1 MNKTITSKEK
11 KLQHIIE
18 LERKLN
24 DIQDVDV
31 LLERILTEA
40 RRIVNA
46 DAGSIYVVS
55 DGNLQIRH
63 AQNDTQLKKLAP
75 GEKLP
80 YVSFSFPI
88 NEKSVSGY
96 VAETGECLNIPD
108 AYNIPDTFSFK
119 FNKQTDILTGYR
131 TKSIYTMPLK
141 MSNGVI
147 LGVLQII
154 NARDEEGNTVSF
166 DEDAALYLDHF
177 ASNTAHVLQHAYNMN
192 DVNRRMLRLSEFRDP
207 KETYPHVERVSKIS
221 VEIYDRWA
229 FDHAVP
235 YEDRHKFR
243 DNLKIAAMLH
253 DVGKVGISDSI
264 LKLPRIFTP
273 EEYNMIKAHTVIGAM
288 FFSSIESGLDEMS
301 LQVALHH
308 HDRWDGGGYPG
319 EVDIQKINIDNIPSL
334 INQHPLSGEDIPL
347 CARIVSLADVYDA
360 LCSKR
365 VYKDAWDDD
374 SVLKE
379 IAAQSGKQFDPEVV
393 KAFFEIQ
400 PIIRSIKLAW
410 PEN

>member
-1 MNKTITSKEK
+1 MEEVKTHAEK
-11 KLQHIIE
+11 LECIIE
-18 LERKLN
+18 SEQFLN
-24 DIQDVDV
+24 EIQDMDI
-31 LLERILTEA
+31 LLERLLSEV
-40 RRIVNA
+40 RRITNA
-46 DAGSIYVVS
+46 DAGSIYINEKNILS
-55 DGNLQIRH
+55 IKC
-63 AQNDTQLKKLAP
+63 AQNDTLQKMLEEGQKVP
-75 GEKLP
+75 F
-80 YVSFSFPI
+80 SFFSFPI
-88 NEKSVSGY
+88 NERSISGY
-96 VAETGECLNIPD
+96 TVLTDKLLNIPD
-108 AYNIPDTFSFK
+108 VYDIDEEKPYRFNSQPDL
-119 FNKQTDILTGYR
+119 ITGYR
-131 TKSIYTMPLK
+131 SKSMLTVPLITRNK
-141 MSNGVI
+141 DV

-154 NARDEEGNTVSF
+154 NRLDTSGNIIPF
-166 DEDAALYLDHF
+166 DEDDELYMLHF
-177 ASNTAHVLQHAYNMN
+177 AGAAAQALERAKLTRAMVM
-192 DVNRRMLRLSEFRDP
+192 RMITMAGLRDP
-207 KETYPHVERVSKIS
+207 KETGAHVNRVSS
-221 VEIYDRWA
+221 YAVEIYDRWA
-229 FDHAVP
+229 FNHAVP

>member
-1 MNKTITSKEK
+1 MEKVKTHAEK
-11 KLQHIIE
+11 LESIIE
-18 LERKLN
+18 SEQFLN
-24 DIQDVDV
+24 EIQDMDI
-31 LLERILTEA
+31 LLERLLSEV
-40 RRIVNA
+40 RRITNA
-46 DAGSIYVVS
+46 DAGSIYINEKNILS
-55 DGNLQIRH
+55 IKC
-63 AQNDTQLKKLAP
+63 AQNDTLQKMLEEGQKVP
-75 GEKLP
+75 F
-80 YVSFSFPI
+80 SFFSFPI
-88 NEKSVSGY
+88 NERSISGY
-96 VAETGECLNIPD
+96 TVLTDKLLNVPD
-108 AYNIPDTFSFK
+108 VYDIDEEKPYRFNSQPDS
-119 FNKQTDILTGYR
+119 ITGYR
-131 TKSIYTMPLK
+131 SKSMLTVPLITRNK
-141 MSNGVI
+141 DV

-154 NARDEEGNTVSF
+154 NRLDASGNIISF
-166 DEDAALYLDHF
+166 DEDDELYMLHF
-177 ASNTAHVLQHAYNMN
+177 AGAAAQALERAKLTRAMVM
-192 DVNRRMLRLSEFRDP
+192 RMITMAGLRDP
-207 KETYPHVERVSKIS
+207 KETGAHVNRVSS
-221 VEIYDRWA
+221 YAVEIYDRWA
-229 FDHAVP
+229 FNHAVP

-400 PIIRSIKLAW
+400 PIIRSIQLAW
-410 PEN
+410 PDN

>member
-1 MNKTITSKEK
+1 MEKVKTHAEK
-11 KLQHIIE
+11 LESIIE
-18 LERKLN
+18 SEQFLN
-24 DIQDVDV
+24 EIQDMDI
-31 LLERILTEA
+31 LLERLLSEV
-40 RRIVNA
+40 RRITNA
-46 DAGSIYVVS
+46 DAGSIYINEKNILS
-55 DGNLQIRH
+55 IKC
-63 AQNDTQLKKLAP
+63 AQNDTLQKMLEEGQKVP
-75 GEKLP
+75 F
-80 YVSFSFPI
+80 SFFSFPI
-88 NEKSVSGY
+88 NERSISGY
-96 VAETGECLNIPD
+96 TVLTDKLLNIPD
-108 AYNIPDTFSFK
+108 VYDIDEEKPYRFNSQPDL
-119 FNKQTDILTGYR
+119 ITGYR
-131 TKSIYTMPLK
+131 SKSMLTVPLITRNK
-141 MSNGVI
+141 DV

-154 NARDEEGNTVSF
+154 NRLDASGNIISF
-166 DEDAALYLDHF
+166 DEDDELYMLHF
-177 ASNTAHVLQHAYNMN
+177 AGAAAQALERAKLTRAMVM
-192 DVNRRMLRLSEFRDP
+192 RMITMAGLRDP
-207 KETYPHVERVSKIS
+207 KETGAHVNRVSS
-221 VEIYDRWA
+221 YAVEIYDRWA
-229 FDHAVP
+229 FNHAVP

>member
-1 MNKTITSKEK
+1 MEEVKTHAEK
-11 KLQHIIE
+11 LECIIE
-18 LERKLN
+18 SEQFLN
-24 DIQDVDV
+24 EIQDMDI
-31 LLERILTEA
+31 LLERLLSEV
-40 RRIVNA
+40 RRITNA
-46 DAGSIYVVS
+46 DAGSIYINEKNILS
-55 DGNLQIRH
+55 IKC
-63 AQNDTQLKKLAP
+63 AQNDTLQKMLEEGQKVP
-75 GEKLP
+75 F
-80 YVSFSFPI
+80 SFFSFPI
-88 NEKSVSGY
+88 NERSISGY
-96 VAETGECLNIPD
+96 TVLTDKLLNIPD
-108 AYNIPDTFSFK
+108 VYDIDEEKPYRFNSQPDLITSYRSK
-119 FNKQTDILTGYR
+119 SMLTVPLITRNKD
-131 TKSIYTMPLK
+131 
-141 MSNGVI
+141 V

-154 NARDEEGNTVSF
+154 NRLDASGNIIPF
-166 DEDAALYLDHF
+166 DEDDELYMLHF
-177 ASNTAHVLQHAYNMN
+177 AGAAAQALERAKLTRAMVM
-192 DVNRRMLRLSEFRDP
+192 RMITMAGLRDP
-207 KETYPHVERVSKIS
+207 KETGAHVNRVSS
-221 VEIYDRWA
+221 YAVEIYDRWA
-229 FDHAVP
+229 FNHAVP